1 MKLKI
6 TLSALIYLSLLA
18 IPGLEANAQTYL
30 PVGPQ
35 TNVLQGTVT
44 NGGWF
49 ECYRDT
55 YDVHM
60 DADAVLS
67 ACQGS
72 RLMLTCRET
81 GSSLIT
87 LLAQGERSDVTFDT
101 GGDNNDVVHVA
112 NGVAWYFSNDPSNG
126 AWGFARAGDPVFKVN
141 CDVENTGASD
151 QRLCWHLNDDGGYR
165 CGVTDDLNLSASYER
180 VVYQEFEVPPP
191 PPPGSA
197 AIPTLSEWGLIAM
210 AGFMGIAGLLVMR
223 RRKLT
228 A

>member
-6 TLSALIYLSLLA
+6 KLLALFFLSLLA
-18 IPGLEANAQTYL
+18 MPGLKANAQTYL
-30 PVGPQ
+30 PAGPQ
-35 TNVLQGTVT
+35 INVLQSTVT

-55 YDVHM
+55 YDVLM
-60 DADAVLS
+60 DADDVLS

-101 GGDNNDVVHVA
+101 GNNGDVLHIA
-112 NGVAWYFSNDPSNG
+112 NGVGWYFNNTGTDS
-126 AWGFARAGDPVFKVN
+126 WGFVRAGDSVFKSN
-141 CDVENTGASD
+141 CDVENTGAND
-151 QRLCWHLNDDGGYR
+151 ERLCWHLNESGGYR
-165 CGVTDDLNLSASYER
+165 CGATTGLNESVSYER
-180 VVYQEFEVPPP
+180 VIYQEFEVPPL
-191 PPPGSA
+191 PPPGSTT
-197 AIPTLSEWGLIAM
+197 IPTLSEWGLMVM
-210 AGFMGIAGLLVMR
+210 AGFLGIAGLIVMR
-223 RRKLT
+223 RRKLI

>member
-1 MKLKI
+1 MKLNIK
-6 TLSALIYLSLLA
+6 LLALIFLSLIV
-18 IPGLEANAQTYL
+18 IPALKASAQTYV

-35 TNVLQGTVT
+35 TSVLQSTVT

-55 YDVHM
+55 YDVPM
-60 DADAVLS
+60 DVDTVLS

-101 GGDNNDVVHVA
+101 GNNGDVLHIA
-112 NGVAWYFSNDPSNG
+112 NGVGWYFNNTGTAS
-126 AWGFARAGDPVFKVN
+126 WGFVRAGDSVNKSN
-141 CDVENTGASD
+141 CDTDISGAND
-151 QRLCWHLNDDGGYR
+151 QRLCWHLNDFGGYR
-165 CGVTDDLNLSASYER
+165 CGVTQNLNESASYER

-191 PPPGSA
+191 PPPA
-197 AIPTLSEWGLIAM
+197 VETIPTLSEWGLLIM
-210 AGFMGIAGLLVMR
+210 AGFLGIAGLIVMR
-223 RRKLT
+223 RRKLF